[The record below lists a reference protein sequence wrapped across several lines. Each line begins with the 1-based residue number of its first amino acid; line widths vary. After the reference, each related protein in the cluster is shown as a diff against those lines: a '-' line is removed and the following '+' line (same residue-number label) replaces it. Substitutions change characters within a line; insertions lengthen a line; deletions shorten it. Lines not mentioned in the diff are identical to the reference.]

1 MPGFARVLFC
11 VAAIAMA
18 VRAPVARS
26 EAYTVDTS
34 HAAPLTG
41 LWWNAGESGWGATL
55 TQQSSQLF
63 VTLFVYDPAGA
74 PTWYTVSCTIAGNSC
89 SGDLLRVRGGASATA
104 PWAGSNIIA
113 SRAGSMT
120 LTFSSNDSG
129 SMSYSIDGVGAG
141 KMITRQVFGPPAP
154 AMAGLAGAWYGAII
168 ESRSNCAQAQNNGNR
183 ATYGQYSIGTG
194 AGSSGSISIALS
206 AVTGLQC
213 SYEGN
218 FTTDGARLS
227 ASGNLNCNDGKRGRW
242 QSRNMAVSQRSMSLE
257 LDVTLDTTETCSV
270 FTVIGGSRL

>member
-1 MPGFARVLFC
+1 MPAIVRFVLC
-11 VAAIAMA
+11 VAVAALA
-18 VRAPVARS
+18 ARSPVARS
-26 EAYTVDTS
+26 ETYTVDTS
-34 HAAPLTG
+34 HASPLTG

-63 VTLFVYDPAGA
+63 VTLFVYDSAGA
-74 PTWYTVSCTIAGNSC
+74 PTWYTTSCTISGNGC
-89 SGDLLRVRGGASATA
+89 SGDLLRVRGGAAATTS
-104 PWAGSNIIA
+104 WAGSSIVA
-113 SRAGSMT
+113 SRAGSMA
-120 LTFSSNDSG
+120 LTFTSNDSG
-129 SMSYSIDGVGAG
+129 SMSYSIDGVSAG

-154 AMAGLAGAWYGAII
+154 AMPGLAGTWYGAII
-168 ESRSNCAQAQNNGNR
+168 ESRSNCAQAPNNGNR

-213 SYEGN
+213 SYEGS

-227 ASGNLNCNDGKRGRW
+227 AGGNLSCNDGKRGRW
-242 QSRNMAVSQRSMSLE
+242 QSRSMAVSSRSLSLE